1 MKKFFTILLFIAILI
16 PFAKAQNTTDSKQVT
31 VVYLLPLN
39 SSGVE
44 QSKSVEMKDSKD
56 IDRTFAK
63 SVIGFWCG
71 AQIALDE
78 LSEKGHNLKVIAR
91 EVNGDDSVKIERI
104 FEEEDVRNAQLIIA
118 PVTKK
123 MFPIVAAHAKELRI
137 PVVNPMS
144 PNSEIVEGNPFV
156 YKMFPHPDA
165 KAAALVENFE
175 NAHFIIWGNHQSE
188 EYTRYFNEHDI
199 AYTVVD
205 EESSFTSHLKSDADN
220 VVIACPAHTNAYAQ
234 VANMLVNRS
243 RMPEFHWVLPE
254 SLLNDNG
261 FDLRTL
267 SPFDLYF
274 LSGFFADDQGE
285 DAQVF
290 CDKYVRTYSTLPTVK
305 NFAYQGY
312 DATYFFCELII
323 NNFHIPKDFTP
334 LCCKLKFRRGDKA
347 NGFENYGVRLVQLKH
362 LQYTIINQ

>member
-1 MKKFFTILLFIAILI
+1 MKRFLTILLFIAILT
-16 PFAKAQNTTDSKQVT
+16 PYAKAQYKTDSQQIT

-78 LSEKGHNLKVIAR
+78 LAENGHNLKVLAR

-104 FEEEDVRNAQLIIA
+104 FEEEAVRNAQLIIA

-137 PVVNPMS
+137 PVVNPLS
-144 PNSEIVEGNPFV
+144 PNSDIVEGNPFV

-165 KAAALVENFE
+165 KAAALVEHFE

-188 EYTRYFNEHDI
+188 EYTRYFQEHDI

-261 FDLRTL
+261 FDLKVL
-267 SPFDLYF
+267 SPFNLYF
-274 LSGFFADDQGE
+274 LSYFFADEESE

-290 CDKYVRTYSTLPTVK
+290 IDKYVRTYSTLPTVR

-312 DATYFFCELII
+312 DATYFFVELI
-323 NNFHIPKDFTP
+323 NNGFHIPKEFQP
-334 LCCKLKFRRGDKA
+334 LSCQLKFRRPDKA
-347 NGFENYGVRLVQLKH
+347 NGFENYGVRLIQLNH
-362 LQYTIINQ
+362 LQYTIIQ

>member
-1 MKKFFTILLFIAILI
+1 MKRFLTILLFIAILT
-16 PFAKAQNTTDSKQVT
+16 PYARAQHKTDSQQIT

-39 SSGVE
+39 SSNVG
-44 QSKSVEMKDSKD
+44 QSKTTVLRESKD

-71 AQIALDE
+71 AQIALDQLAE
-78 LSEKGHNLKVIAR
+78 QGRNLKVIAR
-91 EVNGDDSVKIERI
+91 EVNSKDSVKLEQI
-104 FEEEDVRNAQLIIA
+104 FEEPSVRNAQLIIA
-118 PVTKK
+118 PVPKD
-123 MFPIVAAHAKELRI
+123 MFPLVADHAKKLRI
-137 PVVNPMS
+137 PVVNPLS
-144 PNSEIVEGNPFV
+144 PNSDIITGNPYV
-156 YKMFPHPDA
+156 YKMLPHADA
-165 KAAALVENFE
+165 KAATLVDHFE
-175 NAHFIIWGNHQSE
+175 NAHFIIWGNSNSD
-188 EYTRYFNEHDI
+188 EYENYFKAHDI
-199 AYTVVD
+199 PYEIID
-205 EESSFTSHLKSDADN
+205 EESSFTARLQSDANN

-261 FDLRTL
+261 FDLRIL

-274 LSGFFADDQGE
+274 LSGFFADDQSE
-285 DAQVF
+285 DAQIF
-290 CDKYVRTYSTLPTVK
+290 CDKFVRTYNTLPTVK

-312 DATYFFCELII
+312 DATYFFTKLII
-323 NNFHIPKDFTP
+323 NDFHIPKDFTP

-347 NGFENYGVRLVQLKH
+347 NGFENHGARLIQLNH